1 MSLNVKIRINMKLG
15 MSRNQCGACGQYFN
29 SNSSFGKH
37 RTGDFGIDRRCLNV
51 EEMEAKKMEKNA
63 AGFWTNGLM
72 DQSIIEKRNAI
83 REQEKT
89 IHQGI

>member
-1 MSLNVKIRINMKLG
+1 MSLGDKMMKLG
-15 MSRNQCGACGQYFN
+15 TSRNQCGACREYFN
-29 SNSSFGKH
+29 SKAPFVKH
-37 RTGDFGIDRRCLNV
+37 RVGDFGIDRRCLNV
-51 EEMEAKKMEKNA
+51 EEMKAKKMEKNS

-89 IHQGI
+89 VRQGI